1 MRDLSL
7 ESEFEAVLNFGGS
20 FGYFDEED
28 NARVAASACRGL
40 RPGGRFLIDVSTT
53 ENILPRFR
61 ERSWFT
67 TREFVVLT
75 ENRFDHETGRI
86 EGDWTIVAPDGRRET
101 IHSSLRLYTVQE
113 LVRQLR
119 GAGFADIE
127 GFDAANLEPFALG
140 ASRLMLV
147 ATKK

>member
-1 MRDLSL
+1 M
-7 ESEFEAVLNFGGS
+7 LNFGGS

-28 NARVAASACRGL
+28 SARVAASAYRAL

-101 IHSSLRLYTVQE
+101 IHRSGSTRSRSSCVNSAE
-113 LVRQLR
+113 R
-119 GAGFADIE
+119 GSPTSRGSH
-127 GFDAANLEPFALG
+127 AANLEPFALG